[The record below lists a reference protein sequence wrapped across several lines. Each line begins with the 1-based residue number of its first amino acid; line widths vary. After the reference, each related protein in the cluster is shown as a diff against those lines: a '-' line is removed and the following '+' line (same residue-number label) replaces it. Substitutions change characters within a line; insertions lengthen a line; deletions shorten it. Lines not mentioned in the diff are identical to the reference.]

1 MTDVLLALI
10 VLVVTAALSRGGRHP
25 RLLRGGIAFAVTSGL
40 LVLLVLAFPTS
51 TMTSGEAY
59 GIPLAV
65 ALVVGLVSWG
75 RLVPLLKYPSGVG
88 VVVAWVAAVFA
99 FLYPVAVYVTWRY
112 ATGHRAGDRTS
123 AGAVSPRTRP
133 EAQVAQ
139 SVVPAATGTTKVCP
153 DCAELVLDAA
163 RICRFCRYEFP
174 APTVTEVGANEEAPD
189 ALLAPTPVPEPP
201 APDPAPA
208 PPATVATRLTEPA
221 AGNPSARRRT
231 RGLLAPALFLVVVAI
246 VSVSVGALA
255 RGVMAGP
262 KDMPANPAPIA
273 TTAAISTPAPT
284 PAPSQALVAGHIEFG
299 TEPGREDCTIAG
311 ATRRYSEEDPL
322 YWTATF
328 SRTVEATE
336 ATMVR
341 LHVDGTLVVDSR
353 IDPSRGSCLN
363 GSVEAGHAVAG
374 HYVLE
379 YHVGSEVLARGEVDV
394 LAR

>member
-1 MTDVLLALI
+1 MLALI

-139 SVVPAATGTTKVCP
+139 S
-153 DCAELVLDAA
+153 
-163 RICRFCRYEFP
+163 
-174 APTVTEVGANEEAPD
+174 
-189 ALLAPTPVPEPP
+189 
-201 APDPAPA
+201 
-208 PPATVATRLTEPA
+208 
-221 AGNPSARRRT
+221 
-231 RGLLAPALFLVVVAI
+231 
-246 VSVSVGALA
+246 
-255 RGVMAGP
+255 
-262 KDMPANPAPIA
+262 
-273 TTAAISTPAPT
+273 
-284 PAPSQALVAGHIEFG
+284 
-299 TEPGREDCTIAG
+299 
-311 ATRRYSEEDPL
+311 
-322 YWTATF
+322 
-328 SRTVEATE
+328 
-336 ATMVR
+336 
-341 LHVDGTLVVDSR
+341 
-353 IDPSRGSCLN
+353 
-363 GSVEAGHAVAG
+363 
-374 HYVLE
+374 
-379 YHVGSEVLARGEVDV
+379 
-394 LAR
+394 